1 MDTGHD
7 DRVFDTPGHD
17 QSGQAAIEIAGVDE
31 RGQVEDALRASEERY
46 RQALVATEAALAK
59 AQALY
64 HISSSQIAAE
74 TLETLLQR
82 VVEVVAK
89 ALPAD
94 RVNLFAIDS
103 ARRSVN
109 GNYLGGPGG
118 QELAEIDYDEVME
131 GLGGCCRSRRA

>member
-118 QELAEIDYDEVME
+118 QEPAEIDYDEVME

>member
-1 MDTGHD
+1 
-7 DRVFDTPGHD
+7 
-17 QSGQAAIEIAGVDE
+17 
-31 RGQVEDALRASEERY
+31 
-46 RQALVATEAALAK
+46 
-59 AQALY
+59 
-64 HISSSQIAAE
+64 
-74 TLETLLQR
+74 